1 VVEFGL
7 TRRDLAHWDVGVH
20 GWVVEPGAVE
30 IAVGENS
37 RDLPLRAVA
46 EIAAPAVHLPLHGHS
61 TVGEWLE
68 HPVGAPLLREA
79 LGEFAA
85 LLGPEADPAF
95 AAFLVSLPVVKLPA
109 MVPGSLTSEELDALL
124 AEVSR

>member
-1 VVEFGL
+1 MAVDVVAHLHHVPGVEQPHQVAHVEGGREVPGDDHRGLFGG
-7 TRRDLAHWDVGVH
+7 DAG
-20 GWVVEPGAVE
+20 G
-30 IAVGENS
+30 
-37 RDLPLRAVA
+37 
-46 EIAAPAVHLPLHGHS
+46 
-61 TVGEWLE
+61 
-68 HPVGAPLLREA
+68 GAPLLREA